1 MDFSIERILYSLP
14 AVILGLSVHE
24 FSHAY
29 MALKLGDSTA
39 KDEGRVSLNPLRHL
53 DPIGFL
59 FIVLVGFGWAKPVRF
74 NPENLK
80 RKKRDRI
87 LIALAGPLSNLA
99 LGTAALLALK
109 LLLSFM
115 QATDG
120 SAAEIGLNLLL
131 YFGYINFGLFVFNM
145 IPLPP
150 LDGSH
155 VLLQGINLSPALEQR
170 VVQYGSYALFAIIVA
185 ENRLNIDLLPIGRA
199 VNALVGLFF

>member
-1 MDFSIERILYSLP
+1 MNFSIERILYSMP
-14 AVILGLSVHE
+14 AVIIGLSVHE
-24 FSHAY
+24 FSHAF
-29 MALKLGDSTA
+29 MAMNLGDSTA

-53 DPIGFL
+53 DPLGFL

-80 RKKRDRI
+80 HKKRDRI

-99 LGTAALLALK
+99 LGTAALLVLK
-109 LLLSFM
+109 LLVTHIQVS
-115 QATDG
+115 DG
-120 SAAEIGLNLLL
+120 SLADIGLNLLL

-155 VLLQGINLSPALEQR
+155 VLLQGINLSPAIEQR
-170 VVQYGSYALFAIIVA
+170 VVQYGSYALFAIILA

-199 VNALVGLFF
+199 VNTLVGLFF

>member
-1 MDFSIERILYSLP
+1 MP
-14 AVILGLSVHE
+14 AVIIGLSVHE
-24 FSHAY
+24 FSHAF
-29 MALKLGDSTA
+29 MAMNLGDSTA

-53 DPIGFL
+53 DPLGFL

-80 RKKRDRI
+80 HKKRDRI

-99 LGTAALLALK
+99 LGTAALLVLK
-109 LLLSFM
+109 LLVTHIQVS
-115 QATDG
+115 DG
-120 SAAEIGLNLLL
+120 SLADIGLNLLL

-155 VLLQGINLSPALEQR
+155 VLLQGINLSPAIEQR
-170 VVQYGSYALFAIIVA
+170 VVQYGSYALFAIILA

-199 VNALVGLFF
+199 VNTLVGLFF